1 MLLAQIDAQV
11 TEINLTQL
19 AGGLDYL
26 LSWIGLGCLVGL
38 AVAAFLGRRQPTN
51 SVATMVI
58 AIVGTLLG
66 CGLLQFFDPGQNVR
80 PLTPPG
86 LAVGITGA
94 LLLLMFFGLLGGY
107 LPESEAETP
116 RRGRRR
122 RALRQYLQED

>member
-1 MLLAQIDAQV
+1 MLALIESKV
-11 TEINLTQL
+11 TEINLGQL
-19 AGGLDYL
+19 ASGLDYL

-38 AVAAFLGRRQPTN
+38 AVAGFLGQRSNGN
-51 SVATMVI
+51 SIATMVI

-80 PLTPPG
+80 PLSPQG
-86 LAVGITGA
+86 LAVGVTGG

-107 LPESEAETP
+107 LPDSDAEAP